1 MGRRMKKV
9 VWMVTVGSLPI
20 KSTYRAALHVAYKI
34 GTPLLLVP

>member
-9 VWMVTVGSLPI
+9 VWMVTVVSLLI
-20 KSTYRAALHVAYKI
+20 KSSYRAALHVAYKI